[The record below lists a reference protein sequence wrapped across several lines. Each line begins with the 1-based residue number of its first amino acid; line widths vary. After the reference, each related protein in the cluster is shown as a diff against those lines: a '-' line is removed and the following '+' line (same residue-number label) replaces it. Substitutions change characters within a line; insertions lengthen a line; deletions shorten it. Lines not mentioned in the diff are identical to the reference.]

1 MLFMAAGVLCYFEP
15 NGVEILFK
23 KLAQAYPSAHVL
35 FDAMSWFTVWFSNRA
50 VIKKSGMDSSARLK
64 KWVDTIEIIEEYPI
78 FSRVP
83 IKEDWSKKLIRD
95 VKIAGRL
102 RLYNMVHVQL

>member
-1 MLFMAAGVLCYFEP
+1 M
-15 NGVEILFK
+15 
-23 KLAQAYPSAHVL
+23 
-35 FDAMSWFTVWFSNRA
+35 
-50 VIKKSGMDSSARLK
+50 
-64 KWVDTIEIIEEYPI
+64 

-95 VKIAGRL
+95 IKIADRL